1 MNFDQALAY
10 LLSLGHETLT
20 IKLGLENTETLLAAL
35 ENPERTFP
43 SVQIAG
49 TNGKGSTA
57 AFLDSI
63 CRAAGIR
70 TGLFTSP
77 HLISITERIR
87 ISGKQI
93 SEPEFARVTS
103 SVRAVA
109 EQLVA
114 HDRLPTLPTFFEQVT
129 AIALLAFADGPV
141 ELAILETGLGGRLDS
156 TTAVRA
162 EVVAIT
168 AVDMDHQ
175 EYLGNTL
182 TEIAAEKAAI
192 IHPGVLAIVA
202 PQPAA
207 VLEVIT
213 RRGESVGVQPR
224 FVSSENEAAVPV
236 ATGAIQRNV
245 SGTTADGRAIVQ
257 FKTPSATYNK
267 VTLALRGLHQ
277 VDNAATAISI
287 AEALCEKDF
296 RISHEAI
303 VQGIETATHPGR
315 LEMWPGPPRFL
326 FDGAHNPAAASALRN
341 YLDEFIEEPIV
352 MIFASMR
359 DKALNEMMRTLFPR
373 AAKVILTTLD
383 NPRAA
388 SIAELMAAVPRAP
401 APTEIMKAAG
411 VAEALELARRIT
423 KPNGIC
429 CVTGSLH
436 LIGKAQEL
444 LTAAGF
450 KTTDR

>member
-1 MNFDQALAY
+1 
-10 LLSLGHETLT
+10 
-20 IKLGLENTETLLAAL
+20 
-35 ENPERTFP
+35 
-43 SVQIAG
+43 
-49 TNGKGSTA
+49 
-57 AFLDSI
+57 
-63 CRAAGIR
+63 
-70 TGLFTSP
+70 
-77 HLISITERIR
+77 
-87 ISGKQI
+87 
-93 SEPEFARVTS
+93 
-103 SVRAVA
+103 
-109 EQLVA
+109 
-114 HDRLPTLPTFFEQVT
+114 
-129 AIALLAFADGPV
+129 
-141 ELAILETGLGGRLDS
+141 
-156 TTAVRA
+156 
-162 EVVAIT
+162 
-168 AVDMDHQ
+168 
-175 EYLGNTL
+175 
-182 TEIAAEKAAI
+182 
-192 IHPGVLAIVA
+192 
-202 PQPAA
+202 
-207 VLEVIT
+207 
-213 RRGESVGVQPR
+213 
-224 FVSSENEAAVPV
+224 
-236 ATGAIQRNV
+236 
-245 SGTTADGRAIVQ
+245 
-257 FKTPSATYNK
+257 
-267 VTLALRGLHQ
+267 
-277 VDNAATAISI
+277 
-287 AEALCEKDF
+287 
-296 RISHEAI
+296 
-303 VQGIETATHPGR
+303 VQGVETATHPGR

>member
-1 MNFDQALAY
+1 
-10 LLSLGHETLT
+10 
-20 IKLGLENTETLLAAL
+20 
-35 ENPERTFP
+35 
-43 SVQIAG
+43 
-49 TNGKGSTA
+49 
-57 AFLDSI
+57 
-63 CRAAGIR
+63 
-70 TGLFTSP
+70 
-77 HLISITERIR
+77 
-87 ISGKQI
+87 
-93 SEPEFARVTS
+93 
-103 SVRAVA
+103 
-109 EQLVA
+109 
-114 HDRLPTLPTFFEQVT
+114 
-129 AIALLAFADGPV
+129 V

-182 TEIAAEKAAI
+182 TEIAGEKAAI
-192 IHPGVLAIVA
+192 IHPGVLAIVG

-207 VLEVIT
+207 VLDVIT
-213 RRGESVGVQPR
+213 RRCDSVGVEPR
-224 FVSSENEAAVPV
+224 FVSSHNKAADPV
-236 ATGAIQRNV
+236 ATGANIQSSV

-257 FKTPSATYNK
+257 FKTLSANYNQ

-277 VDNAATAISI
+277 VDNAATAISV

-303 VQGIETATHPGR
+303 VQGVETATHPGR

-359 DKALNEMMRTLFPR
+359 DKALNEMMRTLFPK

-388 SIAELMAAVPRAP
+388 PIDELMAAVPRAP